1 MQQCWKL
8 ATLEKFV
15 CLNTH
20 SLALQN
26 TCTSTS
32 PTHVAVLRTVSFS
45 PPVTLLLFSLALEW
59 LYCPLLLLKHC
70 LQIAQ
75 VLPYQLK
82 RKQWDIKK
90 RACNA
95 GIRWIARQWIS
106 STTRSTCT
114 CKYVRTQTSG
124 YRPSCPGWCCTH
136 FYCFIM
142 PTINLLAVNLL
153 CFDKT
158 LPVNFLH
165 STCS

>member
-106 STTRSTCT
+106 SATRSTCT
-114 CKYVRTQTSG
+114 CKYVRINIRLQTVL
-124 YRPSCPGWCCTH
+124 PWLVLHT
-136 FYCFIM
+136 
-142 PTINLLAVNLL
+142 LLLFHYAYYQ
-153 CFDKT
+153 FTGSKFT
-158 LPVNFLH
+158 L
-165 STCS
+165 SW